1 MLVIALLYSSH
12 SSKYR
17 VRHGYGCFLNGC
29 YGAGRVGR
37 GLGRGQLNSSG
48 HATSVDVM
56 PQWTLEHRVFV
67 YDSFVKSGGSLIE
80 TQQLFRCRF
89 NNGRHGNIPIRNTI
103 LRWLTSFRARGTIRK
118 KKPPGPV
125 ATARTPENVERV
137 REAVVESNPFC
148 SATCYRI
155 GNEQKHGKANRTQR
169 FGIPSLQSDDR
180 SDVKRRG
187 LSTTFSLRRANARN
201 YRRT

>member
-1 MLVIALLYSSH
+1 M
-12 SSKYR
+12 
-17 VRHGYGCFLNGC
+17 
-29 YGAGRVGR
+29 
-37 GLGRGQLNSSG
+37 GRGQLNSSG
-48 HATSVDVM
+48 HVISDDVR
-56 PQWTLEHRVFV
+56 PQWTLEHRVFA
-67 YDSFVKSGGSLIE
+67 YGSFVKSGGSLIE
-80 TQQLFRCRF
+80 TQRLFRCRF